1 MSSNYQDICYGT
13 LTILSTN
20 TENGK
25 ETFQLII
32 RKGCSKK
39 SEFTANIEQANQTS
53 DSSNSLAMSQ
63 KNELCYQ
70 TNLVYDEWN
79 ADGKKYDKLEGIF
92 FRMSS
97 NYQGILLKSVIMVT
111 FT

>member
-1 MSSNYQDICYGT
+1 MINCKKLLISNY
-13 LTILSTN
+13 
-20 TENGK
+20 
-25 ETFQLII
+25 FQLII
-32 RKGCSKK
+32 QKGCSKK
-39 SEFTANIEQANQTS
+39 YEFTANIDQANQT

-97 NYQGILLKSVIMVT
+97 IYQGILLKSVIMVT
-111 FT
+111 LTCFPTRS